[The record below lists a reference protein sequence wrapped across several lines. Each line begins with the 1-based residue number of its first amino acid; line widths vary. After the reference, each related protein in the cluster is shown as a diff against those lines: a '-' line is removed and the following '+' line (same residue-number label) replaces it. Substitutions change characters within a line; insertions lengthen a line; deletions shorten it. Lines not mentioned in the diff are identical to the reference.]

1 MRRSFAIG
9 GTLTRGD
16 IETLLDT
23 CNRLLAQHDEMVRIL
38 GDVGPAWT
46 DARVALNRLRGPGG
60 TNPDMARPER
70 DEPSQPPGKH
80 QYRSRVREWSRRK
93 APSLGERVVGVP
105 SSRRSVAGALAGRAS
120 GDGRFVLWGTLS
132 GDVERWTWSG
142 RTGGPS

>member
-23 CNRLLAQHDEMVRIL
+23 CDRLLAQHDEMVRIL
-38 GDVGPAWT
+38 GDIGPAWT

-70 DEPSQPPGKH
+70 DGAESASGEAPIPKPSKRVVATEGAQPGRAGRRRTIEPAFGGG
-80 QYRSRVREWSRRK
+80 RSRR
-93 APSLGERVVGVP
+93 
-105 SSRRSVAGALAGRAS
+105 
-120 GDGRFVLWGTLS
+120 
-132 GDVERWTWSG
+132 
-142 RTGGPS
+142 